1 MDSEQNNRRQRSGG
15 FSLLELLVV
24 IAVLLILVSMASL
37 GMNQILQSV
46 RMERAGRMILEE
58 IQVARQFAASRNL
71 SVELR
76 VIEKPRGNAPGGPVF
91 WCLQSGVRD
100 KANTGNFTPVSRMA
114 QLPAG
119 VALAPEPGLS
129 SIIGSLTPL
138 ISTHPAYRYIALV
151 IRPTGALEPVS
162 GLPLNQPWFMTAVP
176 ENKLGA
182 PLADISDFVT
192 VQIDPWTAQPTLYR
206 P

>member
-1 MDSEQNNRRQRSGG
+1 
-15 FSLLELLVV
+15 LLELLVV
-24 IAVLLILVSMASL
+24 IAVVLILVSMASL

-46 RMERAGRMILEE
+46 RMEQAGRMILEE
-58 IQVARQFAASRNL
+58 IQVARQFAVSRNL

-76 VIEKPRGNAPGGPVF
+76 VIEMPRGNVPGAPVF
-91 WCLQSGVRD
+91 WCLQSGMRD
-100 KANTGNFTPVSRMA
+100 MANTGNFTTVGRMV
-114 QLPAG
+114 QLPVG
-119 VALAPEPGLS
+119 VALSPEPGLS
-129 SIIGSLTPL
+129 SIIGSLPPL

-192 VQIDPWTAQPTLYR
+192 VQIDPWTARPTLYR